1 MISRGICSPI
11 YLRFVFFLLGIAF
24 LGTISAPIQ
33 AANNPPSTWDKLFGS
48 DTKQPELEQ
57 KKSKPKKAKQD
68 KPTQRPKQSKTG
80 TTPSAQSSSTEEP
93 IREIESRPT
102 EKAVEKPLTTPEQD
116 SSTSIGGFFK
126 GVFGGASSTSPLLE
140 GGNQAET
147 PKAAP
152 GAPTAS
158 PVAPV
163 APVVAPVNSQKTV
176 SPPEPSNSE
185 PFWKRIFGGA
195 SSQPLDTRIEPSAKP
210 TPATPATSRSTTDE
224 EAAFT
229 QKLSGGK
236 PSSETNSKGESSAT
250 KSSDKTNE
258 PSSTSN
264 PINNV
269 SDNQSINLPAALTAN
284 PNASETKTNFSLSN
298 VCEREKCEL
307 MILYDAPINKANVE
321 KFIQSTAS
329 IPAGTAVLFNSID
342 GDLNSG
348 IKLGQVLRQKRFNA
362 RIGRTKLNKKT
373 LVESDGQCFS
383 ACTLAF
389 AGGVSR
395 RIDPNDQI
403 GIYALRSNSKTI
415 NENEMRTAING
426 LSIYLEQMGVDR
438 RLVDQMLQVKGSAVS
453 IISLSN
459 AKLLNLDNSSRT
471 TTYPWRMQAL
481 DDGLLIALVSEKQA
495 SGNFSV
501 TLGLTKQNR
510 ELRLTIYIKPTSES
524 LNLSQ
529 LSDFLNRNARL
540 QMSFANQTISPSLI
554 KPWEATGSG
563 IQTAVLLSDKELTS
577 LSSAL
582 EFEVEL
588 AQINRNPYNLDGVS
602 IFGTQGLKGALSTI
616 KK

>member
-1 MISRGICSPI
+1 
-11 YLRFVFFLLGIAF
+11 LLGIAF